1 MPFVGKGSE
10 GHIFPP
16 GSKKSSIYFSIL
28 ISPRSTINSELF
40 GSIDPYKKPA

>member
-16 GSKKSSIYFSIL
+16 SSKKIFH
-28 ISPRSTINSELF
+28 LF
-40 GSIDPYKKPA
+40 FYPDKPEKQHKY